1 MSRTHAV
8 GRYTRNNIN
17 LLLKNMIKNK
27 KNVCLFTGTV
37 GEYRSVRFLAFKVL
51 LNVSKTT
58 ICTGQLIRFHETISF
73 ILRSRGRYPLNGLVF
88 IQRTCCNTSDTTEKR
103 KFLLCGIASLYRE
116 LLSHKH
122 STEGT
127 QWCIWS
133 APPLLIMHLFILN
146 YKRKAG
152 NTSLPR
158 TFTIYL

>member
-1 MSRTHAV
+1 
-8 GRYTRNNIN
+8 
-17 LLLKNMIKNK
+17 MIKNK
-27 KNVCLFTGTV
+27 KNVCLFTDTV

-122 STEGT
+122 STEGRYT

-146 YKRKAG
+146 YKLKPRNILLLG
-152 NTSLPR
+152 TFNIITSFPKNCEKRHYRSL
-158 TFTIYL
+158 